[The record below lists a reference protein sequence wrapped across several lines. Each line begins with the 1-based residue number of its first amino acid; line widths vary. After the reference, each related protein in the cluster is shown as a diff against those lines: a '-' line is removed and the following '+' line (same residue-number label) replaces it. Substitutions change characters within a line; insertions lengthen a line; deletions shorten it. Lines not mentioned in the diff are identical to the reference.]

1 MLKRIAISGLAGF
14 IVATFLF
21 SMMQTLIAMGD
32 VDLDKTK
39 GPKVIDFV
47 RLKRSSQTE
56 MKKRELPQ
64 KAKPKPNPK
73 QPKMNM
79 DSGDGG
85 DGAAVDI
92 GAPQIASD
100 VSLRGGLGLGAAPSD
115 RELTPVVRVAPIY
128 PPRAQE
134 KGVEGWVVVQFTVTE
149 SGSVRDA
156 SVVDSE
162 PKRIFNRAAIRAIK
176 KWKYKPKIVNGKAV
190 SQPNQKT
197 KIDFTLEK
205 DG

>member
-1 MLKRIAISGLAGF
+1 MLKRIAISGFAGF

-32 VDLDKTK
+32 VDLDKSK
-39 GPKVIDFV
+39 GPQVIDFV

-85 DGAAVDI
+85 VGDAVDI

-100 VSLRGGLGLGAAPSD
+100 VSLRGGLGLGTAPSD

-128 PPRAQE
+128 PPRALE
-134 KGVEGWVVVQFTVTE
+134 KGIEGWVIVQFTVTE

-156 SVVDSE
+156 SVIDSE
-162 PKRIFNRAAIRAIK
+162 PKRIFNRAALRAIK

-190 SQPNQKT
+190 SQSNQKT
-197 KIDFTLEK
+197 KIDFKLET
-205 DG
+205 GR